1 MSDRRNNPPDSDET
15 VRKQIDREE
24 TGIQPDDL
32 DTDLE
37 GRQIS
42 NKSGKHSSA
51 QKLAASRP
59 EFGPSPGA
67 NPVAGA
73 SGKRDELGR
82 LDNAADDVE
91 FAAEN
96 DQELAHAGKN
106 AYPTDQRGRK

>member
-1 MSDRRNNPPDSDET
+1 MSDRRNNRPDSDET
-15 VRKQIDREE
+15 VRKQMDREE
-24 TGIQPDDL
+24 AGIQPDDL
-32 DTDLE
+32 DTNLE

-67 NPVAGA
+67 NPVDGA
-73 SGKRDELGR
+73 SGKEELGR

-96 DQELAHAGKN
+96 GGELAHAGKN
-106 AYPTDQRGRK
+106 AYPVDQRGRK